1 MENKSLTK
9 ADNTQTKIE
18 NTSIKEI
25 ETNKTNELVDK
36 IMSKILQIK

>member
-1 MENKSLTK
+1 MENKSLTQ
-9 ADNTQTKIE
+9 ADNTQTEIE